1 MQTYLFVALGGALGA
16 LSRYGAGRLVACYLP
31 GLSFPVATFGVNII
45 GSFLLGVCFV
55 LINEKYPSALAYSP
69 LITVGFLGALT
80 TFSTFMVEVINLL
93 STGKITLALVYL
105 TISVILGLFAA
116 WLGIIITRL
125 I

>member
-1 MQTYLFVALGGALGA
+1 MQVYLFVALGGALGA
-16 LSRYGAGRLVACYLP
+16 LSRYGAGRLVANYLP
-31 GLSFPVATFGVNII
+31 GLSFPLATFGVNII

-55 LINEKYPSALAYSP
+55 LLNEKYPSLGAYSP

-93 STGKITLALVYL
+93 STGKITLAIIYL